1 MATDCIAGYMIVQL
15 ATVYLLLQL
24 LYVCNT
30 DVYSN
35 RVRMYQCSLM
45 LYIAMCQMIGPCIF
59 TDYTLDVAG
68 YLIFL
73 GLLLSCDYML
83 I

>member
-1 MATDCIAGYMIVQL
+1 MTSIVKWLANGRLTIEAMSPELVVSYKLSVVRILATDCIAGYMIVQL

-35 RVRMYQCSLM
+35 RV
-45 LYIAMCQMIGPCIF
+45 CIN
-59 TDYTLDVAG
+59 VH
-68 YLIFL
+68 
-73 GLLLSCDYML
+73 
-83 I
+83 